1 MHTHYWARALAVI
14 AFIIPLAL
22 RAEPDLSLDEALT
35 LGIQRQPL
43 LQSLDYA
50 SASSR
55 EAAVASAQLPDP
67 QLSLGI
73 SNLPVTSNDAFRL
86 DRDDMTM
93 STIGITQEMVPKSK
107 REAEANILQATANQ
121 YQTEKTATAQSIK
134 RDVALAWF
142 NAFEAQRKHDLYKQ
156 LLNEMEAE
164 REILVSQLSTG
175 ASEATRALALDMQTS
190 MVKDKALVAQKE
202 ERSAR
207 AALARWIGS
216 ASERPLPAELPAA
229 FAEGRGADQ
238 AEQIESHPLIQN
250 AYQAIAVA
258 QTSAERAKAEQELDW
273 SWAVMY
279 GQRQSGLSDM
289 VTIQVN
295 VELPWD
301 RPNRQNRLLAE
312 KLLLVERANKLA
324 EDRKQE
330 LYAEL
335 KATMAEAEIAQ
346 AREREH
352 QERRIPAAKARLKV
366 AEAAYSAG
374 KQNLTEVWEAR
385 RALIEVQLEHWAIL
399 VDEQRAGVKLAY
411 LLTPANTI
419 QEPE

>member
-22 RAEPDLSLDEALT
+22 RAEPNLSLDEALT
-35 LGIQRQPL
+35 LAIQRQPL

-50 SASSR
+50 SASSL

-67 QLSLGI
+67 ELSFGI
-73 SNLPVTSNDAFRL
+73 ASLPVTTNDAFHM

-93 STIGITQEMVPKSK
+93 ATIGITQEMVPMAK

-142 NAFEAQRKHDLYKQ
+142 NAFEAQRKHDLYKR
-156 LLNEMEAE
+156 LLEEMEAE
-164 REILVSQLSTG
+164 RKVLISQLSTG
-175 ASEATRALALDMQTS
+175 TTEASRILSLQTQIS
-190 MVKDKALVAQKE
+190 MVKDKSLVAQME
-202 ERSAR
+202 ERAAR
-207 AALARWIGS
+207 AALARWIGPV
-216 ASERPLPAELPAA
+216 SERPLPAELPSI
-229 FAEGRGADQ
+229 FSQVADQ
-238 AEQIESHPLIQN
+238 GLAEQIEAHPLIQN
-250 AYQAIAVA
+250 AYQAVAVA
-258 QTSAERAKAEQELDW
+258 KTSAERAKAEQELDW

-289 VTIQVN
+289 VTFQVN

-301 RPNRQNRLLAE
+301 RPNRQDRLLAE

-330 LYAEL
+330 LIAEL
-335 KATMAEAEIAQ
+335 KDALAEAEIAK

-352 QERRIPAAKARLKV
+352 QENLIPAAEARLEV

-374 KQNLTEVWEAR
+374 KPNLAEVWEAR
-385 RALIEVQLEHWAIL
+385 RSLIEVQLEHWEIL
-399 VDEQRAGVKLAY
+399 TDEQRAAVKLAY
-411 LLTPANTI
+411 LLTPANTN
-419 QEPE
+419 QDTQ

>member
-22 RAEPDLSLDEALT
+22 RAESNLPLDEALT
-35 LGIQRQPL
+35 LAIQRQPL

-93 STIGITQEMVPKSK
+93 STIGIMQEMVPKSQ
-107 REAEANILQATANQ
+107 REAEANILQATAHQ

-142 NAFEAQRKHDLYKQ
+142 NAFEAQRKHHLYKQ
-156 LLNEMEAE
+156 LLDEMKAE
-164 REILVSQLSTG
+164 REVLVSQLSTG
-175 ASEATRALALDMQTS
+175 ASDASKALASDMQIS
-190 MVKDKALVAQKE
+190 MVKDKALVAQRE
-202 ERSAR
+202 DRSAR
-207 AALARWIGS
+207 AALARWIGP
-216 ASERPLPAELPAA
+216 ASERPLPTELPAISA
-229 FAEGRGADQ
+229 QVEDSGQ
-238 AEQIESHPLIQN
+238 AEQIETHPLIQN
-250 AYQAIAVA
+250 AYQAVAVA
-258 QTSAERAKAEQELDW
+258 KTSAERAKAEQELDW

-289 VTIQVN
+289 VTFQVN

-301 RPNRQNRLLAE
+301 RPNRQHRLLAE

-335 KATMAEAEIAQ
+335 KDAMAEAEIAK
-346 AREREH
+346 AREQEH
-352 QERRIPAAKARLKV
+352 QERLIPAAKARLQV

-399 VDEQRAGVKLAY
+399 ADEQRAAVKLAY
-411 LLTPANTI
+411 LLTPANTV
-419 QEPE
+419 QEP

>member
-22 RAEPDLSLDEALT
+22 RAEPNLSLDEALT
-35 LGIQRQPL
+35 LAIQRQPL

-93 STIGITQEMVPKSK
+93 STIGIMQEMVPKSK
-107 REAEANILQATANQ
+107 REAEANILRATANQ
-121 YQTEKTATAQSIK
+121 YQTEKTATTQSIK

-142 NAFEAQRKHDLYKQ
+142 NAFEAQRKHELYKQ

-164 REILVSQLSTG
+164 REVLVSQLSTG

-207 AALARWIGS
+207 AALARWIGP
-216 ASERPLPAELPAA
+216 ASERPLPGELSAS
-229 FAEGRGADQ
+229 AEGMVADQ
-238 AEQIESHPLIQN
+238 PEGIETHPLIQN
-250 AYQAIAVA
+250 AYQAVAVA

-289 VTIQVN
+289 VTFQVN

-330 LYAEL
+330 LLAEL
-335 KATMAEAEIAQ
+335 KDAMAEAEIAK

-352 QERRIPAAKARLKV
+352 QEKLIPAAKARLNV

-399 VDEQRAGVKLAY
+399 VDEQRAAVKLAY

-419 QEPE
+419 QEPQ